1 MSEVDTRMPTQLPN
15 GDIYLG
21 PKPGGRP
28 DNISAPS
35 SADPKAGNAG
45 EAALEKV
52 LKEATHQPQ
61 QARVECPWCG
71 QISEGSEM
79 FKTHIKVQHAKEMAS
94 SAEGKR
100 TEEQEAMEYAME
112 AKARRAIKARE
123 KKAKVK
129 ASKATVKA

>member
-21 PKPGGRP
+21 PKPGGRA

-45 EAALEKV
+45 EAALNKV

-71 QISEGSEM
+71 QVSEGSEA

-94 SAEGKR
+94 SAEDKR
-100 TEEQEAMEYAME
+100 TEEQAAIEYAME
-112 AKARRAIKARE
+112 QRAKRAR
-123 KKAKVK
+123 KAKVK
-129 ASKATVKA
+129 EKA